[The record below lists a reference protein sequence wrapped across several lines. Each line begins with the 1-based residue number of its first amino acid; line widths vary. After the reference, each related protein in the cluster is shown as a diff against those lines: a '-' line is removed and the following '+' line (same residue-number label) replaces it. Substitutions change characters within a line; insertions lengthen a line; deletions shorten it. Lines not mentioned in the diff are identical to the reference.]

1 MTSQWLFRAL
11 EESRARGYLGPV
23 AIETQIEHAAGL
35 FRVWDELSTTP
46 PVQFLDLGSG
56 GGLPGLVLFEHWG
69 VPTTFV
75 DSMVKRTN
83 FLEDV
88 LSWEGAPRDGRV
100 INGRAEQLSRE
111 PDLDGRFPLVTAR
124 SFGPPAVTAEC
135 AARFLTIDGV
145 LIVSE
150 PPTDDDGDRW
160 NPSALGQLGL
170 RSEGRVRKGAA
181 FQIIRKLRATP
192 ERFPREIGTPGK
204 NPLF

>member
-1 MTSQWLFRAL
+1 LYRAL
-11 EESRARGYLGPV
+11 EESRARGFLGPV
-23 AIETQIEHAAGL
+23 AVETQIEHAAGF

-46 PVQFLDLGSG
+46 PVRFLDLGSG
-56 GGLPGLVLFEHWG
+56 GGLPGLVLFEHWDI
-69 VPTTFV
+69 PATFV
-75 DSMVKRTN
+75 DSMVKRTK

-88 LSWEGAPRDGRV
+88 LGWDGAPRDGRV
-100 INGRAEQLSRE
+100 INGRAEELSRE

-150 PPTDDDGDRW
+150 PPTDDDGNRW

-170 RSEGRVRKGAA
+170 RAEGRVRRGAA
-181 FQIIRKLRATP
+181 FQIIRKIRATP